1 MAGLEGADHDVGP
14 DLQAHVVARVDA
26 EQVVEHGLDP
36 VGLLDLDEH
45 GGRQLAGP
53 RQQRVVDRDLLGDL
67 PGVDD
72 ALGADHLLDLE
83 PHGLAALEHKRQVA
97 TDGHPPLGLQ
107 RDDRA
112 ASLVAHLL
120 VLVEV
125 QDLVDRDRGHA
136 PSRP

>member
-45 GGRQLAGP
+45 GGRQLARP
-53 RQQRVVDRDLLGDL
+53 WQQRIVDRDLLGDL
-67 PGVDD
+67 VEVDD
-72 ALGADHLLDLE
+72 ALGPDHLLDLE
-83 PHGLAALEHKRQVA
+83 PHGLAVLEHERQVA
-97 TDGHPPLGLQ
+97 ADGHPPLGLQ

-112 ASLVAHLL
+112 TTLVAHLL

-125 QDLVDRDRGHA
+125 
-136 PSRP
+136 